1 MGLLIENKIIKI
13 SVLLGVF
20 LSLFFFIY
28 NPLLATADE
37 KKPDKEDKQID
48 PSAEADPDRLGINI
62 FPILYYTPETKV
74 AFGLSSFLTYRF
86 GLLSKETRPSSL
98 FLAAIYTQMKQ
109 FTLQVKPELYL
120 QNNSLYLTGNFMS
133 ERFPTK
139 LWGIG
144 PNTEDSMEESYTP
157 QRYIMD
163 LSLQKKIF
171 AEVPVY
177 LGLRYQLESFKIV
190 EKEPGKLLDQN
201 LVPGSTGGL
210 ISGPGFIITYD
221 SRDNIFYPSSG
232 YYLQLFGLWNNH
244 IFGSD
249 YDYLNVKADLRSY
262 ITLGKNQT
270 LVLQFLAESNSGEV
284 PFHKLA
290 RIGGDSLLRGFY
302 GGRFRDKKLLAF
314 QTEYRFSLWKRLGAV
329 VFGGLGNLAENFNS
343 LTWDNLKF
351 AAGFGF
357 RFKVIPRENVNVR
370 VDFAFGSGTHGIY
383 LSAGEAF

>member
-1 MGLLIENKIIKI
+1 M
-13 SVLLGVF
+13 
-20 LSLFFFIY
+20 
-28 NPLLATADE
+28 ADE
-37 KKPDKEDKQID
+37 KKPGKENDQID

-86 GLLSKETRPSSL
+86 SLLSKEARPSSV

-109 FTLQVKPELYL
+109 FTLQVKPEFYL
-120 QNNSLYLTGNFMS
+120 LNDSLYLTGNFLA

-163 LSLQKKIF
+163 IGLQKKIF
-171 AEVPVY
+171 TEVPVY
-177 LGLRYQLESFKIV
+177 LGLRYHLESTKIL
-190 EKEPGKLLDQN
+190 ETEPGKLLDQN

-210 ISGPGFIITYD
+210 LSGPGLIITYD
-221 SRDNIFYPSSG
+221 SRDNIFYPSDG

-249 YDYLNVKADLRSY
+249 FDYLNVKADLRSY
-262 ITLGKNQT
+262 ITVGKNQV
-270 LVLQFLAESNSGEV
+270 LVLQFLAESNGGEI
-284 PFHKLA
+284 PFYKLA

-329 VFGGLGNLAENFNS
+329 VFGGLGNVAENFNS
-343 LTWDNLKF
+343 LTWDNLKL

-357 RFKVIPRENVNVR
+357 RFKVIPRESVNVR

>member
-1 MGLLIENKIIKI
+1 MRLLIENKIIKI
-13 SVLLGVF
+13 SALLAVF
-20 LSLFFFIY
+20 LSLFFLAY